1 MTKNSQKHSKRTF
14 CRICEAHC
22 GLIVEKDTNGA
33 IQKIK
38 PDSEHPI
45 SNGFVCAK
53 GLRFAEIAD
62 HPERITS
69 PQIRDKAGKLQSTTW
84 NEAYT
89 LIGDRLRHIITEYG
103 VHSVAV
109 YFGTPMIHNSQLML
123 TLYQWLRALKTRNL
137 YSAASQDN
145 SNKFTAQEIIHNSEW
160 MMPIMDIEHADFA
173 LLLGTNPVVSQ
184 GTFVHVE
191 GGTRAYDAFIKRGG
205 EMVIVDPRN
214 SESAQRWGEHIA
226 IKPGTDVYLLLAILN
241 ELRTLNRDSDSYAVN
256 GMDALLRLAEDYPT
270 ARVAQLTGIDAER
283 IRQLAI
289 KLHLADKATI
299 FSGVGINQG
308 KFGTLCLIL
317 IQAIA
322 YVTGNF
328 DAQGGILFNRWA
340 NILGFL
346 VGLKP
351 QRSRIGDYVSGAGGL
366 PCGILAD
373 EIMTEG
379 EGQIRALIVI
389 GGNPLTSVA
398 DEAKLRRAFEQLDLL
413 VSVDIFENQTGQ
425 IADVILPGTSWLE
438 RFDIG
443 AWDAMY
449 ETAPMLQTSARVRR
463 PIGDTRTES
472 RIVAELSITSGKPIF
487 RTRLLAGLWAKTD
500 WDGLLPILLKPV
512 QWLFK
517 KRLQGAQ
524 GVPWRT
530 PRPGVY
536 HGERKKVLKFWHER
550 LKDEPKRL
558 KQFAEQLETQSDDD
572 SLLLL
577 GRRRRLA
584 QNSWIH
590 SASREEKA
598 KEATAWLSSEDMQ
611 RFELSDG
618 DTITIRSDIAQI
630 ALPVKA
636 QDGIL
641 QGTIVIP
648 HGLPDVNINRLISSD
663 AQYIEPV
670 SGMHQMNGHRVTIAK
685 K

>member
-1 MTKNSQKHSKRTF
+1 MNQPQIHSQRTF

-22 GLIVEKDTNGA
+22 GLIIEKDEYST
-33 IQKIK
+33 IQKFK
-38 PDSEHPI
+38 PDSEHTI
-45 SNGFVCAK
+45 SAGFVCAK
-53 GLRFAEIAD
+53 GLRFADIAD
-62 HPERITS
+62 HAERITA
-69 PQIRDKAGKLQSTTW
+69 PQIRDSAGKLQSTTW
-84 NEAYT
+84 DDTYA
-89 LIGDRLRHIITEYG
+89 LIRERLRNIIAEHG
-103 VHSVAV
+103 VHAVAI

-123 TLYQWLRALKTRNL
+123 ALYQWLRALKTRNL

-145 SNKFTAQEIIHNSEW
+145 ANKFTAQEIIHNSQW
-160 MMPIMDIEHADFA
+160 MMPIMDIENADFA

-184 GTFVHVE
+184 GTFVHAQ
-191 GGTRAYDAFIKRGG
+191 GGTKAYDAFIKRGG
-205 EMVIVDPRN
+205 EMVIVDPRH
-214 SESAQRWGEHIA
+214 SESARHWGEHIA
-226 IKPGTDVYLLLAILN
+226 IKPETDAFLLLGILN
-241 ELRTLNRDSDSYAVN
+241 ELRTLERNPERYNVK
-256 GMDALLRLAEDYPT
+256 GMETLIALAEDYPLD
-270 ARVAQLTGIDAER
+270 RVANLTDIEAER
-283 IRQLAI
+283 IQELAI

-322 YVTGNF
+322 YITGNF

-340 NILGFL
+340 NILQIL

-398 DEAKLRRAFEQLDLL
+398 NEAKLRQAFEQLDLL

-425 IADVILPGTSWLE
+425 LADVILPGTTWLE

-449 ETAPMLQTSARVRR
+449 ETAPMLQTTARVRR

-472 RIVAELSITSGKPIF
+472 RIIAELSIASGKPIF
-487 RTRLLAGLWAKTD
+487 STRLLAGLWAKTD

-512 QWLFK
+512 QWLF
-517 KRLQGAQ
+517 RTRDGI
-524 GVPWRT
+524 PWRA
-530 PRPGVY
+530 PRAGTY
-536 HGERKKVLKFWHER
+536 RGQRKEVLNFWHER
-550 LKDEPKRL
+550 LKNEPRRL
-558 KQFAEQLETQSDDD
+558 KQFAEQLETNEAENT
-572 SLLLL
+572 LILL

-598 KEATAWLSSEDMQ
+598 SESTAWLNPDDMQ
-611 RFELSDG
+611 RFALSDG
-618 DTITIRSDIAQI
+618 DMITIRSKISEI
-630 ALPVKA
+630 VLPVKA
-636 QDGIL
+636 DDSIMS
-641 QGTIVIP
+641 GTIVVP

-663 AQYIEPV
+663 VEHIEPV
-670 SGMHQMNGHRVTIAK
+670 SGMHQMNGHRVAITK
-685 K
+685 N